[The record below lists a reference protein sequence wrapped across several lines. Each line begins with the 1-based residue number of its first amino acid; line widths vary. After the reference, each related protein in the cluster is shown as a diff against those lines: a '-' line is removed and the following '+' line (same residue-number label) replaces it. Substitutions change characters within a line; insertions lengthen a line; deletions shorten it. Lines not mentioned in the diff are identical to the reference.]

1 MIISAKIRV
10 LFECSNHT
18 ILKNKNSP
26 RIILFLSLVF
36 IGNHTIKYD
45 IEKCAKYDLN
55 DTKYQKLYIVL
66 RKIVRNNIV

>member
-1 MIISAKIRV
+1 M
-10 LFECSNHT
+10 
-18 ILKNKNSP
+18 
-26 RIILFLSLVF
+26 FLSSLVF